1 MEAGRLEPAAL
12 PGVGGVIHP
21 YKGVLPV
28 IDPGAFVAPGAH
40 IIGNVTIGKDSSVW
54 FNAVVR
60 GDINT
65 ITIGDRSNIQDNC
78 VLHVINDEYP
88 LTIGSDVTV
97 GHGAILHACAIGDG
111 CLVGMGA
118 LVIDGAVVG
127 RNSLIAAGS
136 LVKMRQVI
144 PEGVLAAGSPAK
156 VLRPLTGQEID
167 AMRQTALNYVG
178 YTKGYAFRQAGA
190 GDPANG

>member
-1 MEAGRLEPAAL
+1 VL
-12 PGVGGVIHP
+12 HS
-21 YKGVLPV
+21 YKGVFPS
-28 IDPGAFVAPGAH
+28 IDPGAFIAPGSH
-40 IIGNVTIGKDSSVW
+40 IIGNVTIGRDSSVW

-60 GDINT
+60 GDINS
-65 ITIGDRSNIQDNC
+65 ITIGDGTNIQDNC

-88 LTIGSDVTV
+88 LMIGSGVTV
-97 GHGAILHACAIGDG
+97 GHGAVLHACAVGDG
-111 CLVGMGA
+111 CLIGMGA

-127 RNSLIAAGS
+127 NNSLVAAGS

-156 VLRPLTGQEID
+156 VVRPLTPGEIA
-167 AMRQTALNYVG
+167 AMRQTALNYVE
-178 YTKGYAFRQAGA
+178 YTKGYAFTQAGP